1 MLTASWCYTELS
13 AFSLLADIKDKE
25 GEWNA
30 LGTLKSLVNQEEMKK
45 YVLEKHIVI
54 DRCVEIFQVW
64 F

>member
-13 AFSLLADIKDKE
+13 AFSLLTDIKDKE

-54 DRCVEIFQVW
+54 DRCVEIFKVW